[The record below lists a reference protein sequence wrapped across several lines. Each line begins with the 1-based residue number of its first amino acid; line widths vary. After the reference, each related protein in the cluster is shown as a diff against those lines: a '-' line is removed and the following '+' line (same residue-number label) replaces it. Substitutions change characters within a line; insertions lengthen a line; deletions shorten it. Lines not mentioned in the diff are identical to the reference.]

1 MRARA
6 VRRAPPA
13 AEARRVTA
21 QGQDTEAR
29 ELSAGW
35 VTELH
40 TARLSG
46 GHPREKIAKALNVK
60 VETVA
65 SWEYRR
71 RIPTLI
77 NLAGFGRELGL
88 RLVVVGRDG
97 RVRPGRT
104 AVKPDE
110 PWSHREIRRLG
121 AALRGE
127 RQARTIAQE
136 AVAAATGVSKWS
148 VVQFESGHIHPRP
161 AVLAAWAAALDCHV
175 RWKTMV

>member
-1 MRARA
+1 MT
-6 VRRAPPA
+6 
-13 AEARRVTA
+13 ARR
-21 QGQDTEAR
+21 QDIEAR
-29 ELSAGW
+29 ELAAEW

-46 GHPREKIAKALNVK
+46 GHSREKIAKALNVK

-65 SWEYRR
+65 SWENRR

-88 RLVVVGRDG
+88 RLAIVGRDG
-97 RVRPGRT
+97 RVRPGRA

-110 PWSHREIRRLG
+110 PWAHREIRRLG

-127 RQARTIAQE
+127 RHAKALAQE
-136 AVAAATGVSKWS
+136 AVATAAGISKWS
-148 VVQFESGHIHPRP
+148 VVQFESGHVHPRP
-161 AVLAAWAAALDCHV
+161 AMLAAWAAALDCQV